1 MVVYFGIYYAILLVN
16 HMCTTMKKTF
26 VTFYETLDSQRLPD
40 TVEVENVHLS
50 HSLMTLAYKV
60 NEKEVLE

>member
-1 MVVYFGIYYAILLVN
+1 
-16 HMCTTMKKTF
+16 MCTTMKKTF